1 VNQIRLH
8 THVKYS
14 SRILR
19 VVLVAVLSLCSLSAL
34 AQTSEAQLIKSYKAE
49 QDPSRKFMRMMAL
62 GEFYTNNDIYLA
74 DSLQEVILKKS
85 RNFPDSIRFNALFFS
100 ARVARIQGDNEEYSR
115 KILACQPFLNKL
127 NSNEVR
133 FKVYR
138 HLGYYHSSVLETET
152 ADFYLKMALKLA
164 SRDRSTTK
172 LAEAHSFIA
181 LNFMQEN
188 AKDSALY
195 YAGMSIQYAR
205 RSGNKALLAESFNIQ
220 AEIYDFFGQV
230 ELSVAKN
237 LISLQLAEEV
247 QNVYLMAKFSRE
259 IGQSQTTILNLD
271 DAEYYFN
278 RSLNYA
284 ERIRDYRQ
292 MALALTNLAQV
303 QLNRK
308 QYNLATDNSQKSIK
322 YLTKLNDVNGL
333 GETHNILGLILKDQK
348 EYDLAVSSFNK
359 ALICYES
366 TINKDKIAGVYHN
379 VGTVLQKQKK
389 YSGALNQLNR
399 SIAIREKFGSK
410 NQIYN
415 TYRVIAE
422 VYKEI
427 NDKDESLKYMELYLD
442 YLDSNTTIQAATKI
456 AELSESYRSEQR
468 ERRIKSQADSIER
481 ARQDVYVSQTKLENS
496 DLRNNLQRYIII
508 AFLIIVVLAGI
519 IIFYRWNQTKI
530 KQERKEAEMSQ
541 TLLRA
546 QMNPHF
552 VFNAMSVIQSYIYE
566 NDIENSTKFL
576 VNFSRLMRL
585 ILENSPK
592 EFIPIRTEVEILN
605 KYLETQKLR
614 FEDRFQFFI
623 EMADDLTDE
632 FAIIPPM
639 ITQPFIENSIE
650 HGQLHTIE
658 GGFIRIRFAKEKGML
673 NITIEDNGIGR
684 SSSRQNKKSSAHK
697 SMAMEITRE
706 RIDNLNSKYRT
717 EGFMHVEDFDDES
730 KTGTRV
736 LIALPYNVETT
747 PQNRKE

>member
-1 VNQIRLH
+1 MSVC
-8 THVKYS
+8 S
-14 SRILR
+14 F
-19 VVLVAVLSLCSLSAL
+19 AVFG
-34 AQTSEAQLIKSYKAE
+34 QTSEAQLIKSYKAE
-49 QDPSRKFMRMMAL
+49 QDPARKFMRMMAL
-62 GEFYTNNDIYLA
+62 GEYYTNHDIYLA
-74 DSLQEVILKKS
+74 DSLQKVILKKS
-85 RNFPDSIRFNALFFS
+85 QNFPDSIRFNALFFS

-115 KILACQPFLNKL
+115 RILACQPFLNKL
-127 NSNEVR
+127 MNSEEVR

-152 ADFYLKMALKLA
+152 ADFYLKMSLKIA
-164 SRDRSTTK
+164 KENRSTAK
-172 LAEAHSFIA
+172 LAEANSFIA
-181 LNFMQEN
+181 LNFMQQN

-195 YAGMSIQYAR
+195 YAGKAIQYGR
-205 RSGNKALLAESFNIQ
+205 RTGNKGLLAEAFNVQ

-259 IGQSQTTILNLD
+259 IGQSQTIILNLD

-278 RSLNYA
+278 RSFKYA

-303 QLNRK
+303 QLKRK
-308 QYNLATDNSQKSIK
+308 QYALAMKNAQKSMR
-322 YLTKLNDVNGL
+322 YLTQLNDVNGL
-333 GETHNILGLILKDQK
+333 GETHNIVGLILKDEK
-348 EYDLAVSSFNK
+348 KYDLAVNNFNK
-359 ALICYES
+359 ALVYFES
-366 TINKDKIAGVYHN
+366 TNNREKIAGVYHN
-379 VGTVLQKQKK
+379 VGTVFQKQKK
-389 YSGALNQLNR
+389 YSNALNYLNR
-399 SIAIREKFGSK
+399 SIEIREKFGAK
-410 NQIYN
+410 NQIYK

-427 NDKDESLKYMELYLD
+427 NNTDESLKYMELYVN

-468 ERRIKSQADSIER
+468 ERLITAQKDSIER
-481 ARQDVYVSQTKLENS
+481 ARQQQYVNQTELENS
-496 DLRNNLQRYIII
+496 GLRNNLQTYIII
-508 AFLIIVVLAGI
+508 GFLIIVALAGVI
-519 IIFYRWNQTKI
+519 LFYRWNQTKI

-541 TLLRA
+541 TLLRT

-623 EMADDLTDE
+623 ETEEDLTDE

-658 GGFIRIRFAKEKGML
+658 GGFIRIRFAKKKGML

-684 SSSRQNKKSSAHK
+684 DSSRQNNKSSAHK

-717 EGFMHVEDFDDES
+717 DGFMRVEDFDNTNQ
-730 KTGTRV
+730 TGTRV
-736 LIALPYNVETT
+736 LIALPYNVDTA
-747 PQNRKE
+747 

>member
-1 VNQIRLH
+1 MSISR
-8 THVKYS
+8 S
-14 SRILR
+14 SRYLKGAFIALLS
-19 VVLVAVLSLCSLSAL
+19 VCSFAVFG
-34 AQTSEAQLIKSYKAE
+34 QTSEAQLIKSYKAE

-62 GEFYTNNDIYLA
+62 GEYYADHDIYLA
-74 DSLQEVILKKS
+74 DSLQKVILKKS

-127 NSNEVR
+127 NSDEVR
-133 FKVYR
+133 FNVYR

-164 SRDRSTTK
+164 KKNRSTTK
-172 LAEAHSFIA
+172 LAEVNSFIA

-195 YAGMSIQYAR
+195 YAGIAIQYSR
-205 RSGNKALLAESFNIQ
+205 RSGNKGLLAEAFNIQ

-259 IGQSQTTILNLD
+259 IGQSQTIILNLD

-284 ERIRDYRQ
+284 KRIRDYRQ

-303 QLNRK
+303 QLKRK
-308 QYNLATDNSQKSIK
+308 QYVLATKNAQRSIK
-322 YLTKLNDVNGL
+322 YLTALNDMNGL
-333 GETHNILGLILKDQK
+333 GETHNIVGLILKDEK
-348 EYDLAVSSFNK
+348 KYDLAVNNFNK
-359 ALICYES
+359 ALVYYES
-366 TINKDKIAGVYHN
+366 TNNREKIAGVYHN
-379 VGTVLQKQKK
+379 VGTVFQKQKK
-389 YSGALNQLNR
+389 YSNALNYLNR
-399 SIAIREKFGSK
+399 SIEIREKFGAK
-410 NQIYN
+410 NQIYK
-415 TYRVIAE
+415 TYRVIAA

-427 NDKDESLKYMELYLD
+427 NNKDESLKYMELYLN
-442 YLDSNTTIQAATKI
+442 YLDSNTTVQAATKI

-468 ERRIKSQADSIER
+468 ERLIRAQTDSIER
-481 ARQDVYVSQTKLENS
+481 ARQEQYVAQTQLENS
-496 DLRNNLQRYIII
+496 DLRNNLQTYIII
-508 AFLIIVVLAGI
+508 AFLIIVSLAGV

-623 EMADDLTDE
+623 ETDKELTDE

-684 SSSRQNKKSSAHK
+684 GSSQQNKKSSAHK

-706 RIDNLNSKYRT
+706 RIDNLNLKYRT
-717 EGFMHVEDFDDES
+717 EGFMHVEDFD
-730 KTGTRV
+730 KTNGSGTRV
-736 LIALPYNVETT
+736 LIALPYNVETA
-747 PQNRKE
+747 ESY

>member
-1 VNQIRLH
+1 M
-8 THVKYS
+8 S
-14 SRILR
+14 FCAF
-19 VVLVAVLSLCSLSAL
+19 AVFG
-34 AQTSEAQLIKSYKAE
+34 QTSEAQLIKSYKAE
-49 QDPSRKFMRMMAL
+49 QDPTRKFMRMMAL
-62 GEFYTNNDIYLA
+62 GEYYTNHDIYLA

-85 RNFPDSIRFNALFFS
+85 QNFPDSIRFNALFFS
-100 ARVARIQGDNEEYSR
+100 ARVARIQGDNSEYSR
-115 KILACQPFLNKL
+115 RILACQPFLNKL
-127 NSNEVR
+127 NSDEVR

-138 HLGYYHSSVLETET
+138 HLGYFHSSVLETET
-152 ADFYLKMALKLA
+152 ADFYLKMALKIA
-164 SRDRSTTK
+164 QTTRSRTK
-172 LAEAHSFIA
+172 LAEANSFIA
-181 LNFMQEN
+181 LNFMQQSE
-188 AKDSALY
+188 KDSALY
-195 YAGMSIQYAR
+195 YAGKGIQYSR
-205 RSGNKALLAESFNIQ
+205 RTGNKALAAEAFNVQ
-220 AEIYDFFGQV
+220 AEVYDFFGQV

-259 IGQSQTTILNLD
+259 IGQSQTIILNLD

-278 RSLNYA
+278 RSLEYS

-303 QLNRK
+303 QLMRK
-308 QYNLATDNSQKSIK
+308 QYGRASRNAQKSIG
-322 YLTKLNDVNGL
+322 YLTKLNDMNGL
-333 GETHNILGLILKDQK
+333 GETHNIIGLILKEEK
-348 EYDLAVSSFNK
+348 KYDLAVTNFNK
-359 ALICYES
+359 ALVYYES
-366 TINKDKIAGVYHN
+366 TNNREKIAGVYHN
-379 VGTVLQKQKK
+379 VGTVFQKQKK
-389 YSGALNQLNR
+389 YSNALNYLNR
-399 SIAIREKFGSK
+399 SIEIREKFGAK
-410 NQIYN
+410 NQIYK

-427 NDKDESLKYMELYLD
+427 NNKDESLKYMELYLN
-442 YLDSNTTIQAATKI
+442 YLDSNTTIQAAAKI

-468 ERRIKSQADSIER
+468 ERLITSQTDSIER
-481 ARQDVYVSQTKLENS
+481 ARQREYVVKTELENS
-496 DLRNNLQRYIII
+496 GLRNNLQTYIII
-508 AFLIIVVLAGI
+508 GFLIIVALAGVI
-519 IIFYRWNQTKI
+519 LFYRWNQTKI

-541 TLLRA
+541 TLLRT

-623 EMADDLTDE
+623 ETAEELSDE

-658 GGFIRIRFAKEKGML
+658 GGFIRIRFAKKKGML

-684 SSSRQNKKSSAHK
+684 DSSRKNSKSSAHK

-706 RIDNLNSKYRT
+706 RIDNLNTKYRT
-717 EGFMHVEDFDDES
+717 DGFMRVEDFN
-730 KTGTRV
+730 KVNRTGTRV
-736 LIALPYNVETT
+736 LIALPYNVDTA
-747 PQNRKE
+747 

>member
-1 VNQIRLH
+1 
-8 THVKYS
+8 
-14 SRILR
+14 
-19 VVLVAVLSLCSLSAL
+19 
-34 AQTSEAQLIKSYKAE
+34 
-49 QDPSRKFMRMMAL
+49 MMAL
-62 GEFYTNNDIYLA
+62 GEYYSNHNIYLA

-100 ARVARIQGDNEEYSR
+100 ARVARIQGDNEEYAR
-115 KILACQPFLNKL
+115 QILACQPFLNKL
-127 NSNEVR
+127 NSDEVR

-152 ADFYLKMALKLA
+152 ASFYLKMAYKIA
-164 SRDRSTTK
+164 KKNRSTTK
-172 LAEAHSFIA
+172 LAEVNSFIA
-181 LNFMQEN
+181 LNFMHEN

-195 YAGMSIQYAR
+195 YAGQGLQYAR
-205 RSGNKALLAESFNIQ
+205 RTGNKTLLAEAFNIQ
-220 AEIYDFFGQV
+220 AQIYDFFGQV

-237 LISLQLAEEV
+237 LISLQLVEEI
-247 QNVYLMAKFSRE
+247 QNTYLMAKFSRE
-259 IGQSQTTILNLD
+259 IGRSQSAIENLR
-271 DAEYYFN
+271 DAERYFN
-278 RSLNYA
+278 ESFSYS
-284 ERIRDYRQ
+284 EQIRDYRQ

-303 QLNRK
+303 QLKRK
-308 QYNLATDNSQKSIK
+308 QYDLATENTERSIE
-322 YLTKLNDVNGL
+322 YLTKVNDVNGL
-333 GETHNILGLILKDQK
+333 GETHNILGLILREQKD
-348 EYDLAVSSFNK
+348 YDLAVNNFNK
-359 ALICYES
+359 ALIYYES
-366 TINKDKIAGVYHN
+366 TNNKEKIAGVYHN
-379 VGTVLQKQKK
+379 VGTVFQKQKK
-389 YSGALNQLNR
+389 YSNALNYLNR
-399 SIAIREKFGSK
+399 SIEIREKYGSK
-410 NQIYN
+410 NQIYH

-422 VYKEI
+422 VYKAI
-427 NDKDESLKYMELYLD
+427 NNKDKSLKYMELYLD
-442 YLDSNTTIQAATKI
+442 YLDSNTTVQAATKI

-468 ERRIKSQADSIER
+468 ERLITSQTDSIER
-481 ARQDVYVSQTKLENS
+481 AQQDRYVTETKLENS
-496 DLRNNLQRYIII
+496 NLRNNLQRYIII
-508 AFLIIVVLAGI
+508 AFLIIAILAGV

-592 EFIPIRTEVEILN
+592 EFIPIRIEVEILN

-623 EMADDLTDE
+623 ETEPDLTDE
-632 FAIIPPM
+632 YAIIPPM

-684 SSSRQNKKSSAHK
+684 HSSRQNKKSSAHK

-717 EGFMHVEDFDDES
+717 EGYMRVEDYNKET

-736 LIALPYNVETT
+736 LIALPYNVETKL
-747 PQNRKE
+747 QN

>member
-1 VNQIRLH
+1 
-8 THVKYS
+8 
-14 SRILR
+14 
-19 VVLVAVLSLCSLSAL
+19 
-34 AQTSEAQLIKSYKAE
+34 
-49 QDPSRKFMRMMAL
+49 MRMMAL
-62 GEFYTNNDIYLA
+62 GEHYAQHNIYLA
-74 DSLQEVILKKS
+74 DSIQAVILKES

-100 ARVARIQGDNEEYSR
+100 AQVARIQGNNEEYSR

-127 NSNEVR
+127 NSDDVR

-138 HLGYYHSSVLETET
+138 HLGYYHCSVLETQT
-152 ADFYLKMALKLA
+152 ADFYLKMALKIA
-164 SRDRSTTK
+164 KKNRNTVK
-172 LAEAHSFIA
+172 LAEVNSYIA

-188 AKDSALY
+188 SKDSALY
-195 YAGMSIQYAR
+195 YAGVAIQYGR
-205 RSGNKALLAESFNIQ
+205 RSGNKAVHAEAFNIQ

-259 IGQSQTTILNLD
+259 IGQSQTLILNLD
-271 DAEYYFN
+271 DAEFYFK
-278 RSLNYA
+278 RSFNYA
-284 ERIRDYRQ
+284 QQIHDFRQ

-303 QLNRK
+303 QLNRR
-308 QYNLATDNSQKSIK
+308 QFVDATRNAQEAIK
-322 YLTKLNDVNGL
+322 YLTRVKDLNGL
-333 GETHNILGLILKDQK
+333 GETHNILGLILKEEK
-348 EYDLAVSSFNK
+348 KYDLAVGNFNK
-359 ALICYES
+359 ALVYYES
-366 TINKDKIAGVYHN
+366 TNNREKIAGVYHN
-379 VGTVLQKQKK
+379 VGTVFQKQKK
-389 YSGALNQLNR
+389 YSNALNYLNR
-399 SIAIREKFGSK
+399 SIEIREKFGAK
-410 NQIYN
+410 NQIYK

-422 VYKEI
+422 VYKAI
-427 NDKDESLKYMELYLD
+427 NDIDKSLMYMELYLD

-468 ERRIKSQADSIER
+468 ERLITMQTDSIER
-481 ARQDVYVSQTKLENS
+481 ARQERYLSQTQLENS
-496 DLRNNLQRYIII
+496 NLRNNLQTYIII
-508 AFLIIVVLAGI
+508 AFFIIVALAGV

-592 EFIPIRTEVEILN
+592 EFIPIRTEIEILN

-614 FEDRFQFFI
+614 FEDRFQFYI
-623 EMADDLTDE
+623 EAEDALLDE
-632 FAIIPPM
+632 YAILPPM

-650 HGQLHTIE
+650 HGQLHTID

-673 NITIEDNGIGR
+673 NITIEDNGVGR
-684 SSSRQNKKSSAHK
+684 KASQQNNKSSAHK

-706 RIDNLNSKYRT
+706 RINNLNSKYRT
-717 EGFMHVEDFDDES
+717 EGFLNVEDYNIEEQS
-730 KTGTRV
+730 GTRI
-736 LIALPYNVETT
+736 LIALPYNVEST
-747 PQNRKE
+747 PIN

>member
-1 VNQIRLH
+1 MVF
-8 THVKYS
+8 S
-14 SRILR
+14 
-19 VVLVAVLSLCSLSAL
+19 
-34 AQTSEAQLIKSYKAE
+34 QTGEAQLIKSYKAE
-49 QDPSRKFMRMMAL
+49 QDPTKKFLRMMAL
-62 GEFYTNNDIYLA
+62 GEFYKKHDVYLA
-74 DSLQEVILKKS
+74 DSIQKVILKES
-85 RNFPDSIRFNALFFS
+85 RNFTDSLRFNALFYS
-100 ARVARIQGDNEEYSR
+100 AEVARIQGNNEEYSR

-127 NSNEVR
+127 NSDDVR

-164 SRDRSTTK
+164 KKNRSPSK
-172 LAEAHSFIA
+172 LAEVNSYLA
-181 LNFMQEN
+181 LNFMQDN
-188 AKDSALY
+188 MKDSALY
-195 YAGMSIQYAR
+195 YAGMAVQYGR
-205 RSGNKALLAESFNIQ
+205 RSGDKSILAEAFNIQ
-220 AEIYDFFGQV
+220 AEVYDFFGQV
-230 ELSVAKN
+230 ELSVVKN
-237 LISLQLAEEV
+237 LYSLQLAEEV

-259 IGQSQTTILNLD
+259 IGHSQTLIMNLD
-271 DAEYYFN
+271 DAEYYFK
-278 RSLNYA
+278 RSLDYA

-303 QLNRK
+303 DLQRK
-308 QYNLATDNSQKSIK
+308 QYVLATNNAQKSIK
-322 YLTKLNDVNGL
+322 YLTQLKDMNGL
-333 GETHNILGLILKDQK
+333 GETHNILGLILKEEK
-348 EYDLAVSSFNK
+348 KYDLAVNNFNK
-359 ALICYES
+359 ALVYYES
-366 TINKDKIAGVYHN
+366 TNNRGEIAGVYHN
-379 VGTVLQKQKK
+379 VGTVFQKQKK
-389 YSGALNQLNR
+389 YSNALNYLNR
-399 SIAIREKFGSK
+399 SIEIREKFGAK
-410 NQIYN
+410 NQIYK

-427 NDKDESLKYMELYLD
+427 KNNDEALRYMELYLN
-442 YLDSNTTIQAATKI
+442 YLDSNTTVQAATKI
-456 AELSESYRSEQR
+456 AELSESYRSDQR
-468 ERRIKSQADSIER
+468 DRLITAQTDSIER
-481 ARQDVYVSQTKLENS
+481 ARQERYVSQTKLENS
-496 DLRNNLQRYIII
+496 NLRNNLQMYIII

-592 EFIPIRTEVEILN
+592 EFIPIRTEIEILN

-623 EMADDLTDE
+623 EADDDIVDE

-658 GGFIRIRFAKEKGML
+658 GGFIRIRFAKVKGML

-684 SSSRQNKKSSAHK
+684 DSSRENKKSSAHK

-706 RIDNLNSKYRT
+706 RIDNLNMKYRT
-717 EGFMHVEDFDDES
+717 DGFMQVEDFSES
-730 KTGTRV
+730 KNKGTRV
-736 LIALPYNVETT
+736 LIALPYNVDPT
-747 PQNRKE
+747 PIN

>member
-1 VNQIRLH
+1 MFQFQYHIRLH
-8 THVKYS
+8 NSLRSARTHCVLLLVFLGTFTHAQQ
-14 SRILR
+14 SR
-19 VVLVAVLSLCSLSAL
+19 
-34 AQTSEAQLIKSYKAE
+34 EKQLIKAYKSE
-49 QDPSRKFMRMMAL
+49 QNPTLKFKRLMAL
-62 GEFYTNNDIYLA
+62 GEHYAQHNIYRA
-74 DSLQEVILKKS
+74 DSIQAVILKES

-100 ARVARIQGDNEEYSR
+100 AQVARIQGNNEEYSR

-127 NSNEVR
+127 NSDDVR

-152 ADFYLKMALKLA
+152 ADFYLKMALKIA
-164 SRDRSTTK
+164 KKNRNTVK
-172 LAEAHSFIA
+172 LAEVHSYIA

-188 AKDSALY
+188 SKDSALY
-195 YAGMSIQYAR
+195 YSGVAIQYGR
-205 RSGNKALLAESFNIQ
+205 RSGNKAVLAETFNIQ

-259 IGQSQTTILNLD
+259 IGQSQTLILNLD
-271 DAEYYFN
+271 DAEYYFK
-278 RSLNYA
+278 RSLSYA
-284 ERIRDYRQ
+284 EGIHDFRQ
-292 MALALTNLAQV
+292 MALALTNIAQV

-308 QYNLATDNSQKSIK
+308 QYSDATKNAQEAIK
-322 YLTKLNDVNGL
+322 YLTKLKDFNGL
-333 GETHNILGLILKDQK
+333 GETHNILGLILKEEK
-348 EYDLAVSSFNK
+348 KYDLAVGNFNK
-359 ALICYES
+359 ALVYYES
-366 TINKDKIAGVYHN
+366 TNNREKIAGVYHN
-379 VGTVLQKQKK
+379 VGTVFQKQKK
-389 YSGALNQLNR
+389 YSNALNYLNR
-399 SIAIREKFGSK
+399 SIEIREKFGAK
-410 NQIYN
+410 NQIYK

-427 NDKDESLKYMELYLD
+427 NDVNKSLMYMELYLN

-468 ERRIKSQADSIER
+468 ERLITMQTDSIER
-481 ARQDVYVSQTKLENS
+481 ARQERYLSQTQLENS
-496 DLRNNLQRYIII
+496 NLRNNLQTYIII
-508 AFLIIVVLAGI
+508 AFFIIVALAGV

-592 EFIPIRTEVEILN
+592 EFIPIRTEIEILN

-623 EMADDLTDE
+623 EAEESLLDE
-632 FAIIPPM
+632 YAIIPPM

-650 HGQLHTIE
+650 HGQLHTID

-673 NITIEDNGIGR
+673 NITIEDNGVGR
-684 SSSRQNKKSSAHK
+684 KASRQNNKSSAHK

-706 RIDNLNSKYRT
+706 RINNLNSKYRT
-717 EGFMHVEDFDDES
+717 EGFLNVEDYNIEEQS
-730 KTGTRV
+730 GTRI
-736 LIALPYNVETT
+736 LIALPYNVEST
-747 PQNRKE
+747 PIN

>member
-1 VNQIRLH
+1 VKRFSLH
-8 THVKYS
+8 NPLQNS
-14 SRILR
+14 SRLLR
-19 VVLVAVLSLCSLSAL
+19 VALFAVLSLCSLAVFS
-34 AQTSEAQLIKSYKAE
+34 QTGEKQLIKSYKAE
-49 QDPSRKFMRMMAL
+49 KDPTKKFMRLMAL
-62 GEFYTNNDIYLA
+62 GEYYSEHDIYLA

-100 ARVARIQGDNEEYSR
+100 ARVAIIQGDNEEYAR
-115 KILACQPFLNKL
+115 KILECQPFLNKL
-127 NSNEVR
+127 NSDEVR
-133 FKVYR
+133 FNVYR
-138 HLGYYHSSVLETET
+138 HLGYYHSTVLETET
-152 ADFYLKMALKLA
+152 ANFYLKMALKIA
-164 SRDRSTTK
+164 QKNRSTTK
-172 LAEAHSFIA
+172 LAEAHSFMA

-188 AKDSALY
+188 LKDSALY
-195 YAGMSIQYAR
+195 YANMGIQYAR
-205 RSGNKALLAESFNIQ
+205 RSADKALLAEAFNVQ
-220 AEIYDFFGQV
+220 AEIYAFFGQV
-230 ELSVAKN
+230 ELSVGKN

-247 QNVYLMAKFSRE
+247 QNTYLMAKFSRE

-278 RSLNYA
+278 RSRNYA

-303 QLNRK
+303 QLKRK
-308 QYNLATDNSQKSIK
+308 QYELATENTDKSIM
-322 YLTKLNDVNGL
+322 YLTKVNDVNGL
-333 GETHNILGLILKDQK
+333 GEAHNILGLILKEQK
-348 EYDLAVSSFNK
+348 DYDLAVTNFNK
-359 ALICYES
+359 ALIYYES
-366 TINKDKIAGVYHN
+366 TNNREKIAGVYHN
-379 VGTVLQKQKK
+379 VGTVFQKQKK
-389 YSGALNQLNR
+389 YSNALNYLNR
-399 SIAIREKFGSK
+399 SIEIREKFGSK

-427 NDKDESLKYMELYLD
+427 NNKDESLKYMELYLD

-468 ERRIKSQADSIER
+468 ERYISSQADSIER
-481 ARQDVYVSQTKLENS
+481 AKQNAYIAKTKLENS
-496 DLRNNLQRYIII
+496 DLRNNFQLYIII
-508 AFLIIVVLAGI
+508 AFLIIMVLAGI

-541 TLLRA
+541 TLLRT

-623 EMADDLTDE
+623 ETEEDIMDE

-650 HGQLHTIE
+650 HGQLHTID

-684 SSSRQNKKSSAHK
+684 HSSRQNKKSSAHK

-717 EGFMHVEDFDDES
+717 EGFMHVEDYDNQT

-747 PQNRKE
+747 LQN

>member
-1 VNQIRLH
+1 
-8 THVKYS
+8 
-14 SRILR
+14 
-19 VVLVAVLSLCSLSAL
+19 
-34 AQTSEAQLIKSYKAE
+34 
-49 QDPSRKFMRMMAL
+49 MRMMAL
-62 GEFYTNNDIYLA
+62 GEYYSTHNIYLA

-100 ARVARIQGDNEEYSR
+100 ARVARLQGDNEEYSR
-115 KILACQPFLNKL
+115 KILACQPFLNEL
-127 NSNEVR
+127 NSDEVR

-152 ADFYLKMALKLA
+152 ANFYLKMALKIA
-164 SRDRSTTK
+164 KKNRSTTK
-172 LAEAHSFIA
+172 LAEANSFIA

-188 AKDSALY
+188 AKDSALH
-195 YAGMSIQYAR
+195 YAGMAIQYAR

-220 AEIYDFFGQV
+220 AEIYAFFGQV
-230 ELSVAKN
+230 ELSVGKN

-247 QNVYLMAKFSRE
+247 QNIYLIAKFSRE
-259 IGQSQTTILNLD
+259 IGQSQTTIENLD

-278 RSLNYA
+278 RSFNYA

-303 QLNRK
+303 QLKRK
-308 QYNLATDNSQKSIK
+308 QTNLATGNVQKSIK

-333 GETHNILGLILKDQK
+333 GESHNILGLILKEQK
-348 EYDLAVSSFNK
+348 EYNRAVSNFNK
-359 ALICYES
+359 ALIFYES
-366 TINKDKIAGVYHN
+366 TNNREKIAGVYHN
-379 VGTVLQKQKK
+379 VGTVFQKQKK
-389 YSGALNQLNR
+389 YSNALNYLNR
-399 SIAIREKFGSK
+399 SIDIREKFGAK

-427 NDKDESLKYMELYLD
+427 NNKDESLKYMELYLD

-468 ERRIKSQADSIER
+468 ERLITSQADSIER
-481 ARQDVYVSQTKLENS
+481 VRQDQYVAQTKLENS

-508 AFLIIVVLAGI
+508 AFLIIVVLAGV

-530 KQERKEAEMSQ
+530 KQARKEAEMSQ

-623 EMADDLTDE
+623 ETEEDLTDE

-684 SSSRQNKKSSAHK
+684 NSSRQNKKSSAHK

-717 EGFMHVEDFDDES
+717 EGFMRVEDYDDQTR
-730 KTGTRV
+730 TGTRV

-747 PQNRKE
+747 LQN

>member
-1 VNQIRLH
+1 M
-8 THVKYS
+8 
-14 SRILR
+14 
-19 VVLVAVLSLCSLSAL
+19 LSLCSFDVYS
-34 AQTSEAQLIKSYKAE
+34 QTGEAQLIKSYKAE
-49 QDPSRKFMRMMAL
+49 QDPTRKFMRMMAL
-62 GEFYTNNDIYLA
+62 GEYYADHDIYLA
-74 DSLQEVILKKS
+74 DSLQEVILKNS

-127 NSNEVR
+127 NSDEVR
-133 FKVYR
+133 FKVYL

-152 ADFYLKMALKLA
+152 GDFYLKMALKLA
-164 SRDRSTTK
+164 NKNRSTTK
-172 LAEAHSFIA
+172 LAEAHSFLA
-181 LNFMQEN
+181 LNFMHES

-195 YAGMSIQYAR
+195 YAGMAIQYAR
-205 RSGNKALLAESFNIQ
+205 RTGNKALSAESFNIQ

-247 QNVYLMAKFSRE
+247 QNVFLMAKFSRE

-308 QYNLATDNSQKSIK
+308 QYNLATNNTQKSIK
-322 YLTKLNDVNGL
+322 YLTKLNDFNGL
-333 GETHNILGLILKDQK
+333 GETHNILGLILKEQK
-348 EYDLAVSSFNK
+348 NYDFAVNNFNK
-359 ALICYES
+359 ALIYYES
-366 TINKDKIAGVYHN
+366 TSNKEKIAGVYHN
-379 VGTVLQKQKK
+379 VGTVFQKQKK
-389 YSGALNQLNR
+389 YASALKWLNR
-399 SIAIREKFGSK
+399 SIEKREKFGSK

-427 NDKDESLKYMELYLD
+427 NNKDEALKYMELYLD

-468 ERRIKSQADSIER
+468 ERLITLQADSMER
-481 ARQDVYVSQTKLENS
+481 ARQDQYVSQTKLENGE
-496 DLRNNLQRYIII
+496 LRNNLQRYIII
-508 AFLIIVVLAGI
+508 AFLIIVVLAGV

-623 EMADDLTDE
+623 ETEGELADE

-684 SSSRQNKKSSAHK
+684 DSSRQNKKSSAHK

-717 EGFMHVEDFDDES
+717 EGFMHVEDFDS
-730 KTGTRV
+730 QTKTGTRV

-747 PQNRKE
+747 L

>member
-1 VNQIRLH
+1 MG
-8 THVKYS
+8 
-14 SRILR
+14 
-19 VVLVAVLSLCSLSAL
+19 LSFHGVFG
-34 AQTSEAQLIKSYKAE
+34 QTSEAQLIKSYKAE
-49 QDPSRKFMRMMAL
+49 QDPTRKFMRMMAL
-62 GEFYTNNDIYLA
+62 GEYYADHDIYLA
-74 DSLQEVILKKS
+74 DSLQEVIVRKS
-85 RNFPDSIRFNALFFS
+85 RDFPDSIRFSALFFS
-100 ARVARIQGDNEEYSR
+100 ARIARLQGDNEKYS
-115 KILACQPFLNKL
+115 KQILACQPFLNKL
-127 NSNEVR
+127 NSDEVR

-164 SRDRSTTK
+164 KKNRSTSK
-172 LAEAHSFIA
+172 LAEVNSFLA

-195 YAGMSIQYAR
+195 YAGVAIQYSR
-205 RSGNKALLAESFNIQ
+205 RSGNKGLLAEAFNIQ

-247 QNVYLMAKFSRE
+247 QNVYLIAKFSRE

-271 DAEYYFN
+271 DAEYYFE
-278 RSLNYA
+278 RSLDYA

-292 MALALTNLAQV
+292 MGLALTNLAQV
-303 QLNRK
+303 QLMRK
-308 QYNLATDNSQKSIK
+308 QYAIATKNAQQSIK
-322 YLTKLNDVNGL
+322 YLTRLNDMNSL
-333 GETHNILGLILKDQK
+333 GETHNIIGLILKEEKQ
-348 EYDLAVSSFNK
+348 YDLAVNNFNK
-359 ALICYES
+359 ALVYFES
-366 TINKDKIAGVYHN
+366 TNNREKIAGVYHN
-379 VGTVLQKQKK
+379 VGTVFQKQKK
-389 YSGALNQLNR
+389 YSNALNYLNR
-399 SIAIREKFGSK
+399 SIEIREKFGAK
-410 NQIYN
+410 NQIYK

-427 NDKDESLKYMELYLD
+427 DDKDKSLEYMELYLN

-468 ERRIKSQADSIER
+468 ERLITSQADSIER
-481 ARQDVYVSQTKLENS
+481 ARQEQYVAQTQLENS
-496 DLRNNLQRYIII
+496 DLRNNLQTYIII
-508 AFLIIVVLAGI
+508 AFLIIVGLAGV

-623 EMADDLTDE
+623 ETEDDLTDE

-639 ITQPFIENSIE
+639 ITQPFIENAIE

-684 SSSRQNKKSSAHK
+684 NSSRQNKKSSAHK

-706 RIDNLNSKYRT
+706 RIDNLNTKYRT
-717 EGFMHVEDFDDES
+717 DGFMHVEDYDAKS

-736 LIALPYNVETT
+736 LIALPYNVETAKV
-747 PQNRKE
+747 N

>member
-1 VNQIRLH
+1 MSFQGVFG
-8 THVKYS
+8 
-14 SRILR
+14 
-19 VVLVAVLSLCSLSAL
+19 
-34 AQTSEAQLIKSYKAE
+34 QTSEAQLIKSYKAE
-49 QDPSRKFMRMMAL
+49 QDPTRKFMRMMAL
-62 GEFYTNNDIYLA
+62 GEYYANHDIYLA
-74 DSLQEVILKKS
+74 DSLQDVILKKS
-85 RNFPDSIRFNALFFS
+85 RNFPDSIRFSALFFS
-100 ARVARIQGDNEEYSR
+100 ARIARLQGDNEKYS
-115 KILACQPFLNKL
+115 KQILACQPFLNKL
-127 NSNEVR
+127 NSDEVR

-138 HLGYYHSSVLETET
+138 HLGYYHSTVLETET
-152 ADFYLKMALKLA
+152 ADFYYKMALKIA
-164 SRDRSTTK
+164 KKNRSTSM
-172 LAEAHSFIA
+172 LAEVHSFLA
-181 LNFMQEN
+181 LNFMQDN

-195 YAGMSIQYAR
+195 YAGMAIQYSR
-205 RSGNKALLAESFNIQ
+205 RTGNKGSLAEAFNIQ

-247 QNVYLMAKFSRE
+247 QDIYLIAKFSRE
-259 IGQSQTTILNLD
+259 IGQSQAIILNLD

-278 RSLNYA
+278 RSLEYA
-284 ERIRDYRQ
+284 QRIRDYRQ

-303 QLNRK
+303 HLMRK
-308 QYNLATDNSQKSIK
+308 QYALATQDAQQSIK
-322 YLTKLNDVNGL
+322 YLTGLNDFNGL
-333 GETHNILGLILKDQK
+333 GETHNIIGLILKEQK
-348 EYDLAVSSFNK
+348 QYDLAVNNFNK
-359 ALICYES
+359 ALVYYES
-366 TINKDKIAGVYHN
+366 TNNREKIAGVYHN
-379 VGTVLQKQKK
+379 VGTVFQKQKK
-389 YSGALNQLNR
+389 YSNALNYLNR
-399 SIAIREKFGSK
+399 SIEIREKFGAK
-410 NQIYN
+410 NQIFK

-422 VYKEI
+422 VYKAI
-427 NDKDESLKYMELYLD
+427 NDKDKSLEYMELYLD

-468 ERRIKSQADSIER
+468 ERLITSQTDSIER
-481 ARQDVYVSQTKLENS
+481 ARQKQYVAQTQLENS

-508 AFLIIVVLAGI
+508 AFLIIVILAGI

-623 EMADDLTDE
+623 DTEEDLTDE

-639 ITQPFIENSIE
+639 ITQPFIENAIE
-650 HGQLHTIE
+650 HGQLHTID

-684 SSSRQNKKSSAHK
+684 NSSRQNKKSSAHK

-706 RIDNLNSKYRT
+706 RINNLNSKYRT
-717 EGFMHVEDFDDES
+717 DGFMNVEDYDIKN

-736 LIALPYNVETT
+736 LIALPYNVETAVI
-747 PQNRKE
+747 N

>member
-1 VNQIRLH
+1 
-8 THVKYS
+8 
-14 SRILR
+14 

-62 GEFYTNNDIYLA
+62 GEFYTNHDIYLA

-100 ARVARIQGDNEEYSR
+100 ARVAKIQGDNEEYSR

-127 NSNEVR
+127 NSDEVR
-133 FKVYR
+133 FKVYL
-138 HLGYYHSSVLETET
+138 HLGYYHSSLLETET
-152 ADFYLKMALKLA
+152 TDFYLKMALKLA
-164 SRDRSTTK
+164 KRNRSTTK
-172 LAEAHSFIA
+172 LAESHSFIA
-181 LNFMQEN
+181 LNFMQES

-195 YAGMSIQYAR
+195 HAGMAIQYAR

-366 TINKDKIAGVYHN
+366 TNNKDKIAGVYHN

-623 EMADDLTDE
+623 ETEDNLTDE

-684 SSSRQNKKSSAHK
+684 NSSRQNKKSSAHK

-717 EGFMHVEDFDDES
+717 EGFMHVEDFDNQAR
-730 KTGTRV
+730 TGTRV

-747 PQNRKE
+747 LQN

>member
-1 VNQIRLH
+1 
-8 THVKYS
+8 
-14 SRILR
+14 
-19 VVLVAVLSLCSLSAL
+19 
-34 AQTSEAQLIKSYKAE
+34 
-49 QDPSRKFMRMMAL
+49 MAL
-62 GEFYTNNDIYLA
+62 GEYYADHDIYLA
-74 DSLQEVILKKS
+74 DSLQDVIVKKS
-85 RNFPDSIRFNALFFS
+85 RNFPDSIRFSALFFS
-100 ARVARIQGDNEEYSR
+100 ARIARLQGDNEKYSR
-115 KILACQPFLNKL
+115 QILACQPFLNKL
-127 NSNEVR
+127 NSDEVR

-152 ADFYLKMALKLA
+152 ADFYLKMALKIA
-164 SRDRSTTK
+164 KKNRSTTK
-172 LAEAHSFIA
+172 LAEANSFLA

-195 YAGMSIQYAR
+195 YAGMAIQYSR
-205 RSGNKALLAESFNIQ
+205 RSGNKGLLAEAFNIQ

-247 QNVYLMAKFSRE
+247 QNVYLIAKFSRE

-292 MALALTNLAQV
+292 MGLALTNLAQV
-303 QLNRK
+303 QLMRK
-308 QYNLATDNSQKSIK
+308 QYSLAMKNAQQSIK
-322 YLTKLNDVNGL
+322 YLTGLNDMNSL
-333 GETHNILGLILKDQK
+333 GETHNMIGLILKEEKQ
-348 EYDLAVSSFNK
+348 YDLAVNNFNK
-359 ALICYES
+359 ALVYFES
-366 TINKDKIAGVYHN
+366 TNNREKIAGVYHN
-379 VGTVLQKQKK
+379 VGTVFQKQKK
-389 YSGALNQLNR
+389 YSNALNYLNR
-399 SIAIREKFGSK
+399 SIEIREKFGAK
-410 NQIYN
+410 NQIYK

-427 NDKDESLKYMELYLD
+427 NDKDKSLEYMELYLN

-468 ERRIKSQADSIER
+468 ERLITSQTDSIER
-481 ARQDVYVSQTKLENS
+481 ARQKQYVAQTQLENS
-496 DLRNNLQRYIII
+496 DLRNNLQTYIII
-508 AFLIIVVLAGI
+508 AFLIIVVLAGV

-623 EMADDLTDE
+623 ETEDDLTDE

-639 ITQPFIENSIE
+639 ITQPFIENAIE

-684 SSSRQNKKSSAHK
+684 NSSRQNKKSSAHK

-717 EGFMHVEDFDDES
+717 DGFMHVEDYDAKT

-736 LIALPYNVETT
+736 LIALPYNVEKAML
-747 PQNRKE
+747 N

>member
-1 VNQIRLH
+1 MKRFLLH
-8 THVKYS
+8 KPFSNS

-19 VVLVAVLSLCSLSAL
+19 VALIAVLGLWSFAVFS
-34 AQTSEAQLIKSYKAE
+34 QTREAQLRKSYQAE
-49 QDPSRKFMRMMAL
+49 KDPGKKFMRMMAL
-62 GEFYTNNDIYLA
+62 GEYYADHDIYLA
-74 DSLQEVILKKS
+74 DSLQKVILKKS

-100 ARVARIQGDNEEYSR
+100 ARVAKIQGNNEEYSR

-127 NSNEVR
+127 NSDEVR

-152 ADFYLKMALKLA
+152 ASFYLKIALKIA
-164 SRDRSTTK
+164 KRNRSTTK
-172 LAEAHSFIA
+172 LAESNSYIG
-181 LNFMQEN
+181 LNFMHEN

-195 YAGMSIQYAR
+195 YAGQGIQYAR
-205 RSGNKALLAESFNIQ
+205 RTGNKALLAESFNIQ

-230 ELSVAKN
+230 ELSVARN
-237 LISLQLAEEV
+237 LISLQLVEEI
-247 QNVYLMAKFSRE
+247 QNTYLMAKFSRE
-259 IGQSQTTILNLD
+259 VGRSQSAIENLV
-271 DAEYYFN
+271 DAEEYFEQ
-278 RSLNYA
+278 SLGYA

-303 QLNRK
+303 QLKRK
-308 QYNLATDNSQKSIK
+308 QYDLATKNTEKSIE
-322 YLTKLNDVNGL
+322 YLTQLNDVNGL
-333 GETHNILGLILKDQK
+333 GETHNILGLILREQK
-348 EYDLAVSSFNK
+348 EYDLAASNFNK
-359 ALICYES
+359 ALIYYES
-366 TINKDKIAGVYHN
+366 TSNREKIAGVYHN
-379 VGTVLQKQKK
+379 VGTVFQKQKK
-389 YSGALNQLNR
+389 YSNALNYLNR
-399 SIAIREKFGSK
+399 SIEIREKFGSK

-422 VYKEI
+422 VYKSI
-427 NDKDESLKYMELYLD
+427 NNKDKSLMYLDLYLD
-442 YLDSNTTIQAATKI
+442 YVDSNTTIQAATKI

-468 ERRIKSQADSIER
+468 ERIITSQADSIER
-481 ARQDVYVSQTKLENS
+481 AEQRRYVTETKLENS
-496 DLRNNLQRYIII
+496 GLKNNLQAYIII
-508 AFLIIVVLAGI
+508 AFLIIMVLAGV

-623 EMADDLTDE
+623 ETEDDLVDE

-650 HGQLHTIE
+650 HGQLHTID

-684 SSSRQNKKSSAHK
+684 HSSRQNKKSSAHK

-717 EGFMHVEDFDDES
+717 EGFMHVEDYQDQT

-747 PQNRKE
+747 LQN

>member
-1 VNQIRLH
+1 
-8 THVKYS
+8 
-14 SRILR
+14 
-19 VVLVAVLSLCSLSAL
+19 
-34 AQTSEAQLIKSYKAE
+34 
-49 QDPSRKFMRMMAL
+49 MRMMTL
-62 GEFYTNNDIYLA
+62 GEYYTNHDIYLA
-74 DSLQEVILKKS
+74 DSLQKVILKKS
-85 RNFPDSIRFNALFFS
+85 QNFPDSIRFNALFFS

-127 NSNEVR
+127 NSDEVR

-164 SRDRSTTK
+164 KENRSTTK
-172 LAEAHSFIA
+172 LAEANSFIA
-181 LNFMQEN
+181 LNFMQQN

-195 YAGMSIQYAR
+195 YAGMAIQYGR
-205 RSGNKALLAESFNIQ
+205 RTGNKGLLAEAFNVQ

-259 IGQSQTTILNLD
+259 IGQSQTIILNLD

-292 MALALTNLAQV
+292 IALALTNLAQV
-303 QLNRK
+303 QLKRK
-308 QYNLATDNSQKSIK
+308 QYALATKNAQKSIR
-322 YLTKLNDVNGL
+322 YLTRLNDMNGL
-333 GETHNILGLILKDQK
+333 GETHNIFGLILKDEK
-348 EYDLAVSSFNK
+348 KYDLAVNNFNK
-359 ALICYES
+359 ALVYFES
-366 TINKDKIAGVYHN
+366 TNNREKIAGVYHN
-379 VGTVLQKQKK
+379 VGTVFQKQKK
-389 YSGALNQLNR
+389 YSNALNYLNR
-399 SIAIREKFGSK
+399 SIEIREKFGAK
-410 NQIYN
+410 NQIYK

-427 NDKDESLKYMELYLD
+427 NNTNESLKYMELYVN

-468 ERRIKSQADSIER
+468 ERLITAQTDSIER
-481 ARQDVYVSQTKLENS
+481 ARQEQYVAQTELENS
-496 DLRNNLQRYIII
+496 GLRNNLQTYIII
-508 AFLIIVVLAGI
+508 GFLIIVALAGV

-541 TLLRA
+541 TLLRT

-566 NDIENSTKFL
+566 NDIVNSTKFL

-623 EMADDLTDE
+623 ETEEDLTDE

-658 GGFIRIRFAKEKGML
+658 GGFIRIRFAKKKGML

-684 SSSRQNKKSSAHK
+684 DSSRQNNKSSAHK

-717 EGFMHVEDFDDES
+717 EGFMRVEDYD
-730 KTGTRV
+730 KINHTGTRV
-736 LIALPYNVETT
+736 LIALPYNVESA
-747 PQNRKE
+747 

>member
-1 VNQIRLH
+1 MLSI
-8 THVKYS
+8 
-14 SRILR
+14 IL
-19 VVLVAVLSLCSLSAL
+19 LACLSACSFSGF
-34 AQTSEAQLIKSYKAE
+34 AQTSEKQLIKSYRVE
-49 QDPSRKFMRMMAL
+49 QDPTKKFMRLMAL
-62 GEFYTNNDIYLA
+62 GEYYTEHDIYLA
-74 DSLQEVILKKS
+74 DSLQGVILKKS
-85 RNFPDSIRFNALFFS
+85 RNFPDSIRFSALFFS
-100 ARVARIQGDNEEYSR
+100 ARVARLQGNNEEYSR
-115 KILACQPFLNKL
+115 KILACQPFLNEL
-127 NSNEVR
+127 NSDEVR

-138 HLGYYHSSVLETET
+138 HLGYYHSSLLETET

-164 SRDRSTTK
+164 KKSRNKAK
-172 LAEAHSFIA
+172 LAEVNSYIA

-188 AKDSALY
+188 AKDSALH
-195 YAGMSIQYAR
+195 YAGMAIQYGR
-205 RSGNKALLAESFNIQ
+205 RSGNKALLAEAFNIQ
-220 AEIYDFFGQV
+220 AEMYDFFGQV

-247 QNVYLMAKFSRE
+247 QNVYLIAKFSRQ
-259 IGQSQTTILNLD
+259 IGHSQTTILNLD
-271 DAEYYFN
+271 DAEYYFR

-303 QLNRK
+303 QLKRK
-308 QYNLATDNSQKSIK
+308 QYERATKNAQKSIK
-322 YLTKLNDVNGL
+322 YLTQLNDMNGL
-333 GETHNILGLILKDQK
+333 GETHNIFGLILKEQK
-348 EYDLAVSSFNK
+348 KYDLAVSNFNK
-359 ALICYES
+359 ALIYYES
-366 TINKDKIAGVYHN
+366 TNNRENIAGVYHN
-379 VGTVLQKQKK
+379 VGTVFQKQKK
-389 YSGALNQLNR
+389 YSNALNYLNR
-399 SIAIREKFGSK
+399 SIEIREKFGAK

-427 NDKDESLKYMELYLD
+427 NNKDKSLKYMEMYLD

-468 ERRIKSQADSIER
+468 ERLITSQTDSIER
-481 ARQDVYVSQTKLENS
+481 ARQEQYIAQTKLENS
-496 DLRNNLQRYIII
+496 DLRNNLQTYIII
-508 AFLIIVVLAGI
+508 AFLIIAALAGV

-541 TLLRA
+541 TLLRT

-623 EMADDLTDE
+623 ETEGSLRDE

-658 GGFIRIRFAKEKGML
+658 GGFIRIRFAKAKGML

-684 SSSRQNKKSSAHK
+684 DSSKQNKKSSAHK
-697 SMAMEITRE
+697 SMAMSITRE
-706 RIDNLNSKYRT
+706 RIDNLNTKYRT
-717 EGFMHVEDFDDES
+717 EGFMRVEDYDRENR
-730 KTGTRV
+730 TGTRV

-747 PQNRKE
+747 LVN

>member
-1 VNQIRLH
+1 MKRFLLH
-8 THVKYS
+8 SPVQNS

-19 VVLVAVLSLCSLSAL
+19 VVLIAVLSLCSFSVFS
-34 AQTSEAQLIKSYKAE
+34 QTGEAQLIKSYEAE
-49 QDPSRKFMRMMAL
+49 KNPTKKFMRMMAL
-62 GEFYTNNDIYLA
+62 GEYYADHNIYLA
-74 DSLQEVILKKS
+74 DSLQEVILRKS

-127 NSNEVR
+127 NSDEVR

-152 ADFYLKMALKLA
+152 ASFYLKMALKIA
-164 SRDRSTTK
+164 KKNRSTTK
-172 LAEAHSFIA
+172 LAESNSYIG
-181 LNFMQEN
+181 LNFMHEN
-188 AKDSALY
+188 EKDSALY
-195 YAGMSIQYAR
+195 YAGQGIQYAR
-205 RSGNKALLAESFNIQ
+205 RTGNKALLAEAFNIQ

-230 ELSVAKN
+230 ELSVARN
-237 LISLQLAEEV
+237 LISLQLVEEI
-247 QNVYLMAKFSRE
+247 QNTYLMSKFSRE
-259 IGQSQTTILNLD
+259 VGRSQSAIENLS
-271 DAEYYFN
+271 DAERYFEQ
-278 RSLNYA
+278 SLLYA
-284 ERIRDYRQ
+284 ERIKDYRQ

-303 QLNRK
+303 QLKRK
-308 QYNLATDNSQKSIK
+308 QYGVATKNTEKSIE
-322 YLTKLNDVNGL
+322 YLTQLNDVNGL
-333 GETHNILGLILKDQK
+333 GETHNILGLVLREQK
-348 EYDLAVSSFNK
+348 EYDLAVSNFNK
-359 ALICYES
+359 ALIYYES
-366 TINKDKIAGVYHN
+366 TNNREKIAGVYHN
-379 VGTVLQKQKK
+379 VGTVFQKQKK
-389 YSGALNQLNR
+389 YSNALNYLNR
-399 SIAIREKFGSK
+399 SIEIREKFGSK

-422 VYKEI
+422 VYKAI
-427 NDKDESLKYMELYLD
+427 DNKDKSLMYMELYLD
-442 YLDSNTTIQAATKI
+442 YVDSNTTIQAATKI

-468 ERRIKSQADSIER
+468 ERLITSQADSMKREEQR
-481 ARQDVYVSQTKLENS
+481 RYVTETKLENS
-496 DLRNNLQRYIII
+496 NLRNNLQAYIII
-508 AFLIIVVLAGI
+508 AFLIIMVLAGV

-623 EMADDLTDE
+623 ETEEDLVDE

-650 HGQLHTIE
+650 HGQLHTID

-684 SSSRQNKKSSAHK
+684 NSSRQNKKSSAHK

-717 EGFMHVEDFDDES
+717 EGFMHVEDYDDQT

-747 PQNRKE
+747 LQN

>member
-1 VNQIRLH
+1 M
-8 THVKYS
+8 
-14 SRILR
+14 
-19 VVLVAVLSLCSLSAL
+19 SLCTFGVFS
-34 AQTSEAQLIKSYKAE
+34 QTSEAQLIKSYKAE
-49 QDPSRKFMRMMAL
+49 QDPTRKFMRMMAL
-62 GEFYTNNDIYLA
+62 GEYYADHDIYLA
-74 DSLQEVILKKS
+74 DSLQDVIVKKS
-85 RNFPDSIRFNALFFS
+85 RNFPDSIRFSALFFS
-100 ARVARIQGDNEEYSR
+100 ARIARLQGDNEKYSR
-115 KILACQPFLNKL
+115 QILACQPFLNKL
-127 NSNEVR
+127 NSDEVR

-152 ADFYLKMALKLA
+152 ADFYLKMALKIA
-164 SRDRSTTK
+164 KKNRSTTK
-172 LAEAHSFIA
+172 LAEANSFLA

-195 YAGMSIQYAR
+195 YAGMAIQYSR
-205 RSGNKALLAESFNIQ
+205 RSGNKGLLAEAFNIQ

-247 QNVYLMAKFSRE
+247 QNVYLIAKFSRE

-292 MALALTNLAQV
+292 MGLALTNLAQV
-303 QLNRK
+303 QLMRK
-308 QYNLATDNSQKSIK
+308 QYSLAMKNAQQSIK
-322 YLTKLNDVNGL
+322 YLTGLNDMNSL
-333 GETHNILGLILKDQK
+333 GETHNMIGLILKEEKQ
-348 EYDLAVSSFNK
+348 YDLAVNNFNK
-359 ALICYES
+359 ALVYFES
-366 TINKDKIAGVYHN
+366 TNNREKIAGVYHN
-379 VGTVLQKQKK
+379 VGTVFQKQKK
-389 YSGALNQLNR
+389 YSNALNYLNR
-399 SIAIREKFGSK
+399 SIEIREKFGAK
-410 NQIYN
+410 NQIYK

-427 NDKDESLKYMELYLD
+427 NDKDKSLEYMELYLN

-468 ERRIKSQADSIER
+468 ERLITSQTDSIER
-481 ARQDVYVSQTKLENS
+481 ARQKQYVAQTQLENS
-496 DLRNNLQRYIII
+496 DLRNNLQTYIII
-508 AFLIIVVLAGI
+508 AFLIIVVLAGV

-623 EMADDLTDE
+623 ETEDDLTDE

-639 ITQPFIENSIE
+639 ITQPFIENAIE

-684 SSSRQNKKSSAHK
+684 NSSRQNKKSSAHK

-717 EGFMHVEDFDDES
+717 DGFMHVEDYDAKT

-736 LIALPYNVETT
+736 LIALPYNVEKAML
-747 PQNRKE
+747 N

>member
-1 VNQIRLH
+1 MFNSPYRLL
-8 THVKYS
+8 VVSILMMSVLAFS
-14 SRILR
+14 SFG
-19 VVLVAVLSLCSLSAL
+19 
-34 AQTSEAQLIKSYKAE
+34 QTGEAQLVKSYKAE
-49 QDPSRKFMRMMAL
+49 QEPTKKFMRLMAL
-62 GEFYTNNDIYLA
+62 GEYYKRHNVYLA
-74 DSLQEVILKKS
+74 DSIQEVILNQS

-100 ARVARIQGDNEEYSR
+100 AEVARIQGDNEEYSR

-127 NSNEVR
+127 NSDDVR

-138 HLGYYHSSVLETET
+138 HLGYFHSSVLETET
-152 ADFYLKMALKLA
+152 ADFYLKMALKIA
-164 SRDRSTTK
+164 KKNRSTTK
-172 LAEAHSFIA
+172 LAEANSFLA

-195 YAGMSIQYAR
+195 YAGIAIQYGR
-205 RSGNKALLAESFNIQ
+205 RSGDKAILAETFNIQ
-220 AEIYDFFGQV
+220 AEVYDFFGQV

-247 QNVYLMAKFSRE
+247 QNIYLMAKFSRE
-259 IGQSQTTILNLD
+259 IGQSQTIILNLD

-278 RSLNYA
+278 RSLQYA
-284 ERIRDYRQ
+284 KRIKDFRQ
-292 MALALTNLAQV
+292 MALAINNLAQV

-308 QYNLATDNSQKSIK
+308 QYAKANNNAQQAIK
-322 YLTKLNDVNGL
+322 YLSKLNDMNGL
-333 GETHNILGLILKDQK
+333 GETHNIVGLILKEEK
-348 EYDLAVSSFNK
+348 KYDLAVNNFNK
-359 ALICYES
+359 ALVYYES
-366 TINKDKIAGVYHN
+366 TNNREKIAGVYHN
-379 VGTVLQKQKK
+379 VGTVFQKQKK
-389 YSGALNQLNR
+389 YSNALNYLNR
-399 SIAIREKFGSK
+399 SIEIREKFGAK
-410 NQIYN
+410 NQIYK

-422 VYKEI
+422 VYKET
-427 NDKDESLKYMELYLD
+427 NNTVESLKYMELYLD

-468 ERRIKSQADSIER
+468 ERLITSQTDSIER
-481 ARQDVYVSQTKLENS
+481 ARQEQYVAQTQLENS
-496 DLRNNLQRYIII
+496 NLRNNLQTYIII
-508 AFLIIVVLAGI
+508 AFLIIVMLAGV
-519 IIFYRWNQTKI
+519 IIFYRSNQTKI

-585 ILENSPK
+585 ILENSSK
-592 EFIPIRTEVEILN
+592 EFIPIHTEIEILN

-623 EMADDLTDE
+623 EADESLVDD

-684 SSSRQNKKSSAHK
+684 GSSRQNKKSSAHK
-697 SMAMEITRE
+697 SIAMEITRE

-717 EGFMHVEDFDDES
+717 DGFMHVEDFSDSEN
-730 KTGTRV
+730 KGTRV
-736 LIALPYNVETT
+736 LIALPYNVESALI
-747 PQNRKE
+747 N

>member
-1 VNQIRLH
+1 MSVC
-8 THVKYS
+8 S
-14 SRILR
+14 F
-19 VVLVAVLSLCSLSAL
+19 AVF

-49 QDPSRKFMRMMAL
+49 QDPARKFMRMMAL
-62 GEFYTNNDIYLA
+62 GEYYVDYDIYLA
-74 DSLQEVILKKS
+74 DSLQKVILKES
-85 RNFPDSIRFNALFFS
+85 RNFPDSIRFSALFFS
-100 ARVARIQGDNEEYSR
+100 ARVARLQGDNEEYSR

-127 NSNEVR
+127 NSDEVR

-152 ADFYLKMALKLA
+152 ADFYLKMSLKLA
-164 SRDRSTTK
+164 KKQRSTTK
-172 LAEAHSFIA
+172 LAEVNSFIA

-195 YAGMSIQYAR
+195 YAGMAIQYGR
-205 RSGNKALLAESFNIQ
+205 RSGNKGLLAEAFNIQ

-230 ELSVAKN
+230 ELSVGKN

-259 IGQSQTTILNLD
+259 IGQSQTIILNLD

-278 RSLNYA
+278 RSFDYA
-284 ERIRDYRQ
+284 KRIRDYRQ
-292 MALALTNLAQV
+292 MGLALTNLAQV
-303 QLNRK
+303 QLKRK
-308 QYNLATDNSQKSIK
+308 QYDLATNNAQQSIK
-322 YLTKLNDVNGL
+322 YLTRLNDMNGL
-333 GETHNILGLILKDQK
+333 GETHNIVGLILKEEK
-348 EYDLAVSSFNK
+348 KYDLAVSNFNK
-359 ALICYES
+359 ALVYYES
-366 TINKDKIAGVYHN
+366 TNNREKIAGVYHN
-379 VGTVLQKQKK
+379 VGTVFQKQKK
-389 YSGALNQLNR
+389 YSNALNYLNR
-399 SIAIREKFGSK
+399 SIEIREKFGAK
-410 NQIYN
+410 NQIYK

-427 NDKDESLKYMELYLD
+427 NNKDESLKYMELYLD

-468 ERRIKSQADSIER
+468 ERLITSQADSIER
-481 ARQDVYVSQTKLENS
+481 ARQEQYVAQTQLENS
-496 DLRNNLQRYIII
+496 GLRNNLQTYIII
-508 AFLIIVVLAGI
+508 AFLIIVGLAGV

-530 KQERKEAEMSQ
+530 KQEIKEAEMSQ

-623 EMADDLTDE
+623 ETEGDLTDE

-650 HGQLHTIE
+650 HGQLHTID

-684 SSSRQNKKSSAHK
+684 NSSLQNKKSSAHK

-706 RIDNLNSKYRT
+706 RIDNLNSKYKT
-717 EGFMHVEDFDDES
+717 EGFMHVEDYDNLNQ
-730 KTGTRV
+730 TGTRV
-736 LIALPYNVETT
+736 LIALPYNVETAVL
-747 PQNRKE
+747 N